1 MEGPR
6 LLDNH
11 ALELIGGLEGPG
23 AHGLPPGPLV
33 GAPLSLKLIELIRQQ
48 DSAPGRGYPHIQITF
63 LQKLLCL
70 LDGRPRRHAAE
81 IDPAKLIVAADQ
93 VVQFD
98 RPIHAGMPRPTPT
111 KEETAGRSAAGRSGR
126 PNKTAATEAP
136 SVAAG
141 AFLTLSHR

>member
-1 MEGPR
+1 MEGPG

-11 ALELIGGLEGPG
+11 ALELIGGLEGSD
-23 AHGLPPGPLV
+23 AHGSPPWPLV

-48 DSAPGRGYPHIQITF
+48 DPAPGRRYTHIKIAF

-70 LDGRPRRHAAE
+70 LDGGPRRHTAE

-93 VVQFD
+93 VMQFG
-98 RPIHAGMPRPTPT
+98 RSIHAGMPRPTPT
-111 KEETAGRSAAGRSGR
+111 KEETAERSAAGRSGR
-126 PNKTAATEAP
+126 PGKTAATEAP